1 MVTIATR
8 ASWGAR
14 HANGD
19 RDLSG
24 LAGEVFLHHTVTR
37 LLPANATVAAER
49 EQMRG
54 LEAIGQQRFRTGISY
69 NVVIFPSGR
78 AYQGVSWNRRGTHT
92 GGRNSTSRSIA
103 FAGNFQTATPTQ
115 AALAT
120 AAAILRH
127 GRGRWWT
134 QGAPLRSHNAVS
146 ATACAGVNLISRMG
160 QIRNPSTPAP
170 TPPSGGGSNL
180 LVVDGLWGPRTTT
193 RAQQVLRTI
202 VDGVVSRQ
210 NVNHRAANPGLT
222 GGWNWVAAGT
232 QLQGS
237 MLIGEMQGILRVK
250 RDRRAGPITFRALQ
264 GRMRVPQTGTLVR
277 GAPAI
282 REMQER
288 LNRGTF

>member
-1 MVTIATR
+1 MVTIASR

-19 RDLSG
+19 LTLSG
-24 LAGEVFLHHTVTR
+24 LAEEVFLHHTVTR
-37 LLPANATVAAER
+37 LLPANASVAAER

-103 FAGNFQTATPTQ
+103 FAGNFETATPTA
-115 AALAT
+115 AALRT
-120 AAAILRH
+120 AASILAH
-127 GRGRWWT
+127 GRGRWWR
-134 QGAPLRSHNAVS
+134 QNAPLRSHNAVS
-146 ATACAGVNLISRMG
+146 ATLCAGRNLIARIG
-160 QIRNPSTPAP
+160 QIRNPS
-170 TPPSGGGSNL
+170 SGGGGGSSNL

-193 RAQQVLRTI
+193 RAQQVLGTI

-222 GGWNWVAAGT
+222 GGWQWVAAGT
-232 QLQGS
+232 QLAGS
-237 MLIGEMQGILRVK
+237 MLIGEMQRILRVN
-250 RDRRAGPITFRALQ
+250 RDRRAGPITFGALQ
-264 GRMRVPQTGTLVR
+264 ERMGVPVTRTLVR
-277 GAPAI
+277 GAPGI
-282 REMQER
+282 RRMQER
-288 LNRGTF
+288 LNAGRF